1 MRTLAMVTSML
12 ILSGCA
18 SGQVSETVILDAL
31 NKPMTELAGAVVS
44 DGGPKSKQAA
54 RRVIAIY
61 DAGVLTGRESYAR

>member
-1 MRTLAMVTSML
+1 MV
-12 ILSGCA
+12 
-18 SGQVSETVILDAL
+18 LDAL
-31 NKPMTELAGAVVS
+31 DRPMTELAGAVVS